1 MTDSGYQTE
10 TKPPEPTEG
19 GKPPEPKEVDV
30 WQALLTYLKS
40 STQGRSGQSETILE
54 PGFLSTLSLFSEL
67 RFALGTPYNGAA
79 PQQQLTSTV
88 QKVNSVFKIVYAK
101 DILPPEADKYEL
113 VYSDG
118 IPRPGKDITP
128 AADGTVTILLDANP
142 DPLTLIAVKIK
153 KQSEVLLVSFV
164 TQPAPQA

>member
-10 TKPPEPTEG
+10 TKPPEPT

-88 QKVNSVFKIVYAK
+88 QKVNGVFKIVYAK
-101 DILPPEADKYEL
+101 DILPTEADKYDL
-113 VYSDG
+113 VYLDG
-118 IPRPGKDITP
+118 TTNQNKDITP

-142 DPLTLIAVKIK
+142 DPLTLVAVKIK

>member
-1 MTDSGYQTE
+1 MTDSGYQTG
-10 TKPPEPTEG
+10 TKPPEPSDV
-19 GKPPEPKEVDV
+19 GKHPDPKEVEV

-54 PGFLSTLSLFSEL
+54 PGYLSTLSLFSEL

-79 PQQQLTSTV
+79 PQQQVTSTV
-88 QKVNSVFKIVYAK
+88 QKVNGVFKIVYAK
-101 DILPPEADKYEL
+101 DIVPTEADRYQL
-113 VYSDG
+113 VYSVG
-118 IPRPGKDITP
+118 IPNPDKDITR
-128 AADGTVTILLDANP
+128 AVDGTVTIQLDASP

-153 KQSEVLLVSFV
+153 KQTEVLLVSFV